1 MKHSINR
8 VLQAM
13 IEYDSGDPMR
23 IHHFIKVHAFAAYIG
38 RQEGLD
44 KDTQEILEL
53 AAIVHDIGIHLAVEN
68 YGSASAKY
76 QEMIGPGEAEAMLE
90 ELELPED
97 VIKRVSYLVAH
108 HHTYDLVDGPDY
120 QILLEADMLVNLYED
135 RIPPASKRK
144 AYQMVFRTETGKK
157 LCRLL
162 YPAAVG

>member
-1 MKHSINR
+1 
-8 VLQAM
+8 
-13 IEYDSGDPMR
+13 
-23 IHHFIKVHAFAAYIG
+23 
-38 RQEGLD
+38 
-44 KDTQEILEL
+44 
-53 AAIVHDIGIHLAVEN
+53 
-68 YGSASAKY
+68 
-76 QEMIGPGEAEAMLE
+76 MLE

-135 RIPPASKRK
+135 RIPPASQRK